1 VKPLLKT
8 FCEFYRSLE
17 LQSLENIAALYAHD
31 IELQDPVHRIKGL
44 DALTAYFTALLA
56 NTEYC
61 RFSIE
66 HVVEQESEAFVS
78 WQMAFVHRKLGS
90 GKEVSVSGVTHL
102 RFHERVFYHRDYF
115 DLGEMVYEQ
124 LPLLGTAIRAIK
136 NRIAT

>member
-1 VKPLLKT
+1 MKPLLKT
-8 FCEFYRSLE
+8 FCAFYRSLE
-17 LQSLENIAALYAHD
+17 LQSLENIEAVYADD

-44 DALTAYFTALLA
+44 DAVKTYFATMLA

-66 HVVEQESEAFVS
+66 RVVEQESEAFVS
-78 WQMAFVHRKLGS
+78 WQMAFVHQKLGS
-90 GKEVSVSGVTHL
+90 GKEVTVSGVTHL
-102 RFHERVFYHRDYF
+102 RFNKRVFYHRDYF